1 MKQTEFWLGVCIY
14 AAILL
19 ASFSSRLYPLMNKPL
34 LSGIETFWHSKLSAN
49 HGSFSPIQPKRVPVR
64 EELTRG

>member
-1 MKQTEFWLGVCIY
+1 MKHTEFWLGVCVY

-19 ASFSSRLYPLMNKPL
+19 ASFSSRLYPMMNKPL
-34 LSGIETFWHSKLSAN
+34 LPEIETFWHSKLSAN
-49 HGSFSPIQPKRVPVR
+49 HDSSSPIPLKRVPVR

>member
-1 MKQTEFWLGVCIY
+1 MKSTEIWLGVCIY

-34 LSGIETFWHSKLSAN
+34 WLGIETFWHSQLSVN
-49 HGSFSPIQPKRVPVR
+49 HGSVLWVFCK
-64 EELTRG
+64 TCG